1 MKKYLLLLAL
11 VCLLGNRGLA
21 QDGFYATE
29 VMDFSLWSS
38 QDDGRPNATLTWSD
52 NTNTI
57 ISISGD
63 DITRD
68 NYGRLSVNNKSNWGF
83 WKSGEYNCTY
93 LQMNNR
99 DGDSFTI
106 SNLKK
111 GALVTLNLQGEYSF
125 QTSNHQVKQESSRI
139 VTNGNNQVK
148 LTELQIEI
156 SESGPVTIGLNTQY
170 AGIRDITIT
179 SRASHFD
186 YDPGYEEYDMYDEFS
201 QNDPKKYELVRGQ
214 INSLNPP
221 KFSTSYTLS
230 TEATGIT
237 LNGQPAKYIVLSGSK
252 ITANNRIAIYP
263 YNNWRFNYGLRAPNV
278 NGQWANFSIC
288 NLREGDRVVF
298 SYTGTAPKFSSNG
311 ENGTYDGCKAFA
323 DLYNDGI
330 YDEGVDLFIASN
342 PNPQTDWQR
351 GEGAIYIEDHGS
363 RGDYQLI
370 YTQSYVITEDGHL
383 DLAIAPD
390 TRIVKIKI
398 YSDHQA
404 MMVDKPGKEEFS
416 NMSYFNITGEL
427 QANEH
432 IVPGGLEVHVGSND
446 ASQHAHVV
454 SSLEGPVS
462 IINGVDGFKLPGMSG
477 SIDNLQFE
485 FDLANNIPETGTF
498 YKFMPVEDGKMT
510 VRFQAASMNYYR
522 YDLRGD
528 AVYYGD
534 VSNFGDNSWAE
545 VNDRPNE
552 QTVDVPCPYYV
563 KVSTDNGY
571 EDVEEITWD
580 GVSSGTGGSSEPTEQ
595 DLWTNVN
602 NNSVLDLSA
611 IENAGGTDEDII
623 TFYLSLNDPS
633 QSQETWG
640 MGGLT
645 SSNANNHDPNT
656 NSNSYKFIRSGTNW
670 TQTYTVAEL
679 KALANGSGGVYV
691 ALYNSAILPRVTLTT
706 SGGTS
711 ATKKLDNGEVIEFE
725 IDVKAGKTYYLY
737 GGWNATGLYYNGS
750 LYSNDSG
757 KDENNNPLNNLEYFP
772 FGNNGGNGSH
782 ACGVAKLLWVEY
794 SPDNNIAPLAKWVPN
809 NTPGVYKDETGQY
822 GVPNPDEPSYD
833 SDKLEYELADV
844 KGYLGAAVTV
854 KKMSGSITGCTPF
867 IWRANPDDSEGKLM
881 IKGIK
886 FAEGKDKGGTILIKI
901 GDPSVRSNP
910 VYTLTIA
917 YSADPQFDGNEGR
930 GARGYSWDYSSNS
943 LHGLKWASPYNPNG
957 AETVDYGHYF
967 TNYHEADISGYTSK
981 DEVLSSSD
989 QYLKPSESGLLY
1001 EEIHEEMTNGI
1012 NADWSFN
1019 YNLQNAGILYDPMF
1033 TNKYDMEGDNADMIW
1048 ETEGTVIKASANSSV
1063 MFNEFTGS
1071 DIHSSEKDPDRYVGI
1086 LQGSEFRIP
1095 WLMPNDRVIIWMGT
1109 GKGAFNDQAV
1119 FNIRGAY
1126 DAVHNVIDPT
1136 DDYIVG
1142 GSHWNV
1148 VKNEQGQVV
1157 TNDPYY
1163 RGCYHFFATGDK
1175 NNEGKPADMVFKM
1188 VGGNLCKIYKIQIY
1202 RGDRIIT
1209 NEIVGAEEKDKF
1221 LLWSRAA
1228 DPNDPSDK
1236 AAMGD
1241 TYNWTLQYFGKDQ
1254 KLADGS
1260 NGVNNDF
1267 AAKTGC
1273 INYDLVTSTE
1283 TDPTKPTYNTFSYPN
1298 DYGQIGTF
1306 RARGKDMEKNMKYV
1320 ADYGE
1325 HNVTVAYQETMKYP
1339 YTWDFMDMTGWGNNV
1354 QNFSLEDAYGSSSSP
1369 TYTRPEWFDNDTQ
1382 WNASYENSSTD
1393 LSLWD
1398 EDAENETY
1406 YLRLNSQSGQTSS
1419 NLKEKDNIFET
1430 AKSIDGNQYWA
1441 NGFIV
1446 PETQGLLF
1454 YSYDNNRTY
1463 NTWSVTDD
1471 GLAFN
1476 GQNKNILNM
1485 VVPNVPANAAVYLR
1499 METNGDFSEQESLF
1513 KGGNSNCEVYGPTKV
1528 EGTDNEYIVAILNK
1542 GAKRHLTFSLTGYQL
1557 KKLSVSTDPK
1567 KLNIRGWATESR
1579 DHVIDPELT
1588 AYLTGKD
1595 IETCVVTGVNY
1606 AAKTITLTRVYSRPN
1621 NTAGENTT
1629 AGEETTTPA
1638 YVMRK
1643 LTTGGK
1649 GASILHNK
1657 AVTSLKATDG
1667 EIKIL
1672 DGGFHLFVPDMHD
1685 YDKANDA
1692 DGDKTITD
1700 NNSMLVARVTKTTS
1714 DDKIPGSS
1722 GNYTNYALTYK
1733 HFKLDADGNQVSG
1746 SSIVEGTEA
1755 FYRIAATGASSSGN
1769 QGYLPLETKYVDPS
1783 NASYGTNPSTNNNG
1797 GNAKF
1802 SIIFED
1808 EFENINPG
1816 ITTTIDDIESS
1827 GRVVTSEGFYNLNG
1841 QKINGIPTQ
1850 KGMYIVNGKKVL
1862 VK

>member
-11 VCLLGNRGLA
+11 VCLLGNRALA
-21 QDGFYATE
+21 QNGFYVTKTI
-29 VMDFSLWSS
+29 DFTGLPAP
-38 QDDGRPNATLTWSD
+38 DGNNQSPNASIHWSD
-52 NTNTI
+52 NGSGTTI
-57 ISISGD
+57 QSITYDNGTRTFAEHPISVGN
-63 DITRD
+63 R
-68 NYGRLSVNNKSNWGF
+68 NNNWYL
-83 WKSGEYNCTY
+83 WKGSHGITY
-93 LQMNNR
+93 LQKGNAAN
-99 DGDSFTI
+99 DYFYID
-106 SNLKK
+106 NLKA
-111 GALVTLNLQGEYSF
+111 GDVVTVWGDPG
-125 QTSNHQVKQESSRI
+125 
-139 VTNGNNQVK
+139 NGNGFIVASNNNDCYNQTLSLEWDIEK
-148 LTELQIEI
+148 AGQIITMNGDGPLQLQFTGQY
-156 SESGPVTIGLNTQY
+156 SGVEK
-170 AGIRDITIT
+170 ITIK
-179 SRASHFD
+179 SRTSHFD

-201 QNDPKKYELVRGQ
+201 ENDPKKCRLEENNGKPY
-214 INSLNPP
+214 
-221 KFSTSYTLS
+221 TYYTLS
-230 TEATGIT
+230 NENTGINYGNQT
-237 LNGQPAKYIVLSGSK
+237 AQYIILHKSK
-252 ITANNRIAIYP
+252 ITANNRIAIDP
-263 YNNWRFNYGLRAPNV
+263 NAGTWRFNYGLRAPDE
-278 NGQWANFSIC
+278 GKWANFSIC
-288 NLREGDRVVF
+288 NLKEGDRVVF

-311 ENGTYDGCKAFA
+311 ENGSYNGAKAFA
-323 DLYNDGI
+323 DKYNDGVF
-330 YDEGVDLFIASN
+330 DEGEDIYITSGA
-342 PNPQTDWQR
+342 NPQPDWSR
-351 GEGAIYIEDHGS
+351 GEGAIGREDN
-363 RGDYQLI
+363 DCNNADVTLQ
-370 YTQSYVITEDGHL
+370 YTKSYVITEDGHL

-398 YSDHQA
+398 YSDHRA
-404 MMVDKPGKEEFS
+404 MMVDKPGSQEFS

-462 IINGVDGFKLPGMSG
+462 IVNGVDGFKLPGMSG
-477 SIDNLQFE
+477 SIDDLQFE
-485 FDLANNIPETGTF
+485 FDLANKIPETGTF
-498 YKFMPVEDGKMT
+498 YKFMPLEDGKMT

-534 VSNFGDNSWAE
+534 VSNFGDNNWAE

-552 QTVDVPCPYYV
+552 QTVNVPCPYYV
-563 KVSTDNGY
+563 KVSTDDGY

-580 GVSSGTGGSSEPTEQ
+580 GVSSGTGGSSEPTEL

-602 NNSVLDLSA
+602 DGRLSLSD
-611 IENAGGTDEDII
+611 IENAGGADDDII
-623 TFYLSLNDPS
+623 TFYLSVNGGDS
-633 QSQETWG
+633 QDGWG

-645 SSNANNHDPNT
+645 SSNGSHDPRN
-656 NSNSYKFIRSGTNW
+656 NNGIEFIRQGNSW
-670 TQTYTVAEL
+670 TQTYTVAQL
-679 KALANGSGGVYV
+679 KDLANNSGGIWVTLWNNAV
-691 ALYNSAILPRVTLTT
+691 LPRVTLTT

-711 ATKKLDNGEVIEFE
+711 STKELDNGEVIEFE

-737 GGWNATGLYYNGS
+737 GGWNASSSDLEFNGS
-750 LYSNDSG
+750 G
-757 KDENNNPLNNLEYFP
+757 QGNNTLEYFP
-772 FGNNGGNGSH
+772 YGNGNNGGTMK

-809 NTPGVYKDETGQY
+809 NTPGVYKDETGEY

-833 SDKLEYELADV
+833 SDKLEYELADI
-844 KGYLGAAVTV
+844 KGYIGAAVTV
-854 KKMSGSITGCTPF
+854 KKMSGNITGCTPF
-867 IWRANPDDSEGKLM
+867 IWRAKPDDSEGKLM

-901 GDPSVRSNP
+901 GNPSVRSNP

-943 LHGLKWASPYNPNG
+943 LHGLKWASPHNPNG

-1001 EEIHEEMTNGI
+1001 EEIHEEMTNGA
-1012 NADWSFN
+1012 NADWAFS
-1019 YNLQNAGILYDPMF
+1019 YNLQNAGNLYDPMF
-1033 TNKYDMEGDNADMIW
+1033 TNKYDMEGDNADVIW

-1063 MFNEFTGS
+1063 MFNEFTGGN
-1071 DIHSSEKDPDRYVGI
+1071 IHASEKDPDRYVGI

-1126 DAVHNVIDPT
+1126 DAVHNEIKPEDE
-1136 DDYIVG
+1136 YIVG

-1148 VKNEQGQVV
+1148 VKNEEGQVV

-1175 NNEGKPADMVFKM
+1175 NNEGKPADMVFTM
-1188 VGGNLCKIYKIQIY
+1188 TGGTMCKIYKIQIY

-1209 NEIVGAEEKDKF
+1209 NEIKGATENDKF
-1221 LLWSRAA
+1221 LLWSRDN
-1228 DPNDPSDK
+1228 DPNDGTGKDIGP
-1236 AAMGD
+1236 
-1241 TYNWTLQYFGKDQ
+1241 TYNWTLNYFGKDQ
-1254 KLADGS
+1254 KLADGT

-1273 INYDLVTSTE
+1273 INYELVTSSE

-1325 HNVTVAYQETMKYP
+1325 HNVTVAYQQTMEYP

-1369 TYTRPEWFDNDTQ
+1369 TYTMPEWFDNSDQ

-1430 AKSIDGNQYWA
+1430 AKSIDGNQVWA
-1441 NGFIV
+1441 NGAVV
-1446 PETQGLLF
+1446 PETQGLWF
-1454 YSYDNNRTY
+1454 YTLNN
-1463 NTWSVTDD
+1463 NSNNGTWGVTND

-1476 GQNKNILNM
+1476 GLSTTIQKV
-1485 VVPNVPANAAVYLR
+1485 VVPNVPAGAAVYLR
-1499 METNGDFSEQESLF
+1499 MVTDRDAYDHAFEF
-1513 KGGNSNCEVYGPTKV
+1513 KGGNLDYKVYGPELVT
-1528 EGTDNEYIVAILNK
+1528 GTTDEYILAIKNE
-1542 GAKRHLTFSLTGYQL
+1542 GAKRHLTLSLAGYQL
-1557 KKLSVSTDPK
+1557 KKLAVSKDPK
-1567 KLNIRGWATESR
+1567 TVNIKGYATESR
-1579 DHVIDPELT
+1579 DHDIDTRLT
-1588 AYLTGKD
+1588 SYLTGKD
-1595 IETCVVTGVNY
+1595 IKTYLVGSPDYANRTLTLAEVSQPENTGYKNFVLPGKKAVVEGETVKPAEGTGCVLYNSTEVKETKDGE
-1606 AAKTITLTRVYSRPN
+1606 TITTKE
-1621 NTAGENTT
+1621 A
-1629 AGEETTTPA
+1629 
-1638 YVMRK
+1638 
-1643 LTTGGK
+1643 
-1649 GASILHNK
+1649 
-1657 AVTSLKATDG
+1657 
-1667 EIKIL
+1667 KIL
-1672 DGGFHLFVPDMHD
+1672 NGGFHLFVPDMHD
-1685 YDKANDA
+1685 RDNKVSAANLSNNMLKANLDA
-1692 DGDKTITD
+1692 TSIPATETVDGTE
-1700 NNSMLVARVTKTTS
+1700 
-1714 DDKIPGSS
+1714 
-1722 GNYTNYALTYK
+1722 YTNYILTYK
-1733 HFKLDADGNQVSG
+1733 YYKLDKDGNK
-1746 SSIVEGTEA
+1746 IAGTLNTDGPEI
-1755 FYRIAATGASSSGN
+1755 FYRVANGGATGKTNTA
-1769 QGYLPLETKYVDPS
+1769 YLPLPTENVDPS
-1783 NASYGTNPSTNNNG
+1783 YATNPNNH
-1797 GNAKF
+1797 AKF
-1802 SIIFED
+1802 TFVFADELFEQNQGIATAVENVEVQQIINGTAEW
-1808 EFENINPG
+1808 
-1816 ITTTIDDIESS
+1816 
-1827 GRVVTSEGFYNLNG
+1827 YNLNG
-1841 QKINGIPTQ
+1841 QKLNGKPS
-1850 KGMYIVNGKKVL
+1850 KGGLYIINGKKVL

>member
-21 QDGFYATE
+21 QNRSIIKQVTE
-29 VMDFSLWSS
+29 TIDFS
-38 QDDGRPNATLTWSD
+38 
-52 NTNTI
+52 I
-57 ISISGD
+57 IKQSGD
-63 DITRD
+63 LG
-68 NYGRLSVNNKSNWGF
+68 NGRLSWDNGHPSIDGQIVSERITVENTSYWGLRGSDVYAESYF
-83 WKSGEYNCTY
+83 QKNDRTSTTNVYLSGIKV
-93 LQMNNR
+93 
-99 DGDSFTI
+99 GDVVTI
-106 SNLKK
+106 W
-111 GALVTLNLQGEYSF
+111 GE
-125 QTSNHQVKQESSRI
+125 V
-139 VTNGNNQVK
+139 GN
-148 LTELQIEI
+148 T
-156 SESGPVTIGLNTQY
+156 ESGDFNIPNNFADLSNTTYTENVPIDGTPKTVPNSKEYRITGTDNGSVTVQLDGNWS
-170 AGIRDITIT
+170 GIRKITIQST
-179 SRASHFD
+179 VRAEDYFN

-201 QNDPKKYELVRGQ
+201 ENDPKKYELVRGQ

-221 KFSTSYTLS
+221 QYSTEYTLS

-237 LNGQPAKYIVLSGSK
+237 LNGQPAQYIVLSGSK

-263 YNNWRFNYGLRAPNV
+263 YNNWRFNYGLRAPSSN
-278 NGQWANFSIC
+278 NNTWANFSIC

-351 GEGAIYIEDHGS
+351 GEGAIYMEDHNGNQ
-363 RGDYQLI
+363 GDYQLI

-477 SIDNLQFE
+477 SIDDLQFE
-485 FDLANNIPETGTF
+485 FDLANNIPTTGTF

-552 QTVDVPCPYYV
+552 QTVNVPCPYYV
-563 KVSTDNGY
+563 KVSTDDGY

-602 NNSVLDLSA
+602 DGRLSLSD
-611 IENAGGTDEDII
+611 IENAGGADDDII
-623 TFYLSLNDPS
+623 TFYLSVNGGDS
-633 QSQETWG
+633 QDGWG

-645 SSNANNHDPNT
+645 SSNNGNHDPRYGNGIE
-656 NSNSYKFIRSGTNW
+656 FIRQGNSW
-670 TQTYTVAEL
+670 TQTYTVAQL
-679 KALANGSGGVYV
+679 KDLANNSGGIWVTLWNNAV
-691 ALYNSAILPRVTLTT
+691 LPRVTLTT

-711 ATKKLDNGEVIEFE
+711 STKELDNGEVIEFE

-737 GGWNATGLYYNGS
+737 GGWNASSSDLEFNGS
-750 LYSNDSG
+750 G
-757 KDENNNPLNNLEYFP
+757 QGNNTLEYFP
-772 FGNNGGNGSH
+772 YGNGNNGGTMK

-809 NTPGVYKDETGQY
+809 NTPGVYKDETGEY

-833 SDKLEYELADV
+833 SDKLEYELADI
-844 KGYLGAAVTV
+844 KGYIGAAVTV
-854 KKMSGSITGCTPF
+854 KKMSGNITGCTPF
-867 IWRANPDDSEGKLM
+867 IWRAKPDDSEGKLM

-901 GDPSVRSNP
+901 GNPSVRSNP

-943 LHGLKWASPYNPNG
+943 LHGLKWASPHNPNG

-967 TNYHEADISGYTSK
+967 KNYFDPNNNISQYSSK
-981 DEVLSSSD
+981 DEVLSSLETSG
-989 QYLKPSESGLLY
+989 EGLLY
-1001 EEIHEEMTNGI
+1001 DEIHEEMTNGA
-1012 NADWSFN
+1012 NADWAFN

-1048 ETEGTVIKASANSSV
+1048 ETEGTVIKTSANSSV
-1063 MFNEFTGS
+1063 MFNEFTGGN
-1071 DIHSSEKDPDRYVGI
+1071 IHASEKDPDRYVGI
-1086 LQGSEFRIP
+1086 LKGGEFRIP

-1119 FNIRGAY
+1119 FSIKNAY
-1126 DAVHNVIDPT
+1126 DAVHNEIKPEDE
-1136 DDYIVG
+1136 YIVG

-1148 VKNEQGQVV
+1148 VKNEEGQVV

-1188 VGGNLCKIYKIQIY
+1188 TGGTMCKIYKIQIY

-1209 NEIVGAEEKDKF
+1209 NEVVANNPDTDKF
-1221 LLWSRAA
+1221 LLWSRAK
-1228 DPNDPSDK
+1228 DPNDANDV
-1236 AAMGD
+1236 AAIGPK
-1241 TYNWTLQYFGKDQ
+1241 YNWTLKYFGKDQ
-1254 KLADGS
+1254 KLADG
-1260 NGVNNDF
+1260 NGTKGQKNEIVAQTGNINKTISTD
-1267 AAKTGC
+1267 AAT
-1273 INYDLVTSTE
+1273 
-1283 TDPTKPTYNTFSYPN
+1283 NTFTYEHGT
-1298 DYGQIGTF
+1298 DEIGTF
-1306 RARGKDMEKNMKYV
+1306 RMRGKDMEKNMNYV
-1320 ADYGE
+1320 ADYAD
-1325 HNVTVAYQETMKYP
+1325 HNVTVALQETQKYP
-1339 YTWDFMDMTGWGNNV
+1339 YTWDFMDMTGYEGDPTDDTDGNVNQLFIPEEAIGEV
-1354 QNFSLEDAYGSSSSP
+1354 KPSDLDESVWSSLAE
-1369 TYTRPEWFDNDTQ
+1369 T
-1382 WNASYENSSTD
+1382 SYQRTARD
-1393 LSLWD
+1393 LSLW
-1398 EDAENETY
+1398 EVNSTNGY
-1406 YLRLNSQSGQTSS
+1406 YFLRLNSQVTPPNGTS
-1419 NLKEKDNIFET
+1419 NPKDNIFET
-1430 AKSIDGNQYWA
+1430 AKAIYGNQVWA
-1441 NGFIV
+1441 NGEVI
-1446 PETQGLLF
+1446 PETQGLWF
-1454 YSYDNNRTY
+1454 YTENNTQRDAAKWTISDYGMNFYGDNHT
-1463 NTWSVTDD
+1463 V
-1471 GLAFN
+1471 
-1476 GQNKNILNM
+1476 
-1485 VVPNVPANAAVYLR
+1485 VVPNVPKDAAVYLR
-1499 METNGDFSEQESLF
+1499 MVKIPDENSSYTYQFKDKDGNIASGSEYLVYTGEVEVSTIDESTGEESTS
-1513 KGGNSNCEVYGPTKV
+1513 K
-1528 EGTDNEYIVAILNK
+1528 EYILAIKNNGTTKKHFILSI
-1542 GAKRHLTFSLTGYQL
+1542 GGYEL
-1557 KKLSVSTDPK
+1557 KKLGVSTDPK
-1567 KLNIRGWATESR
+1567 AVNTKGWTSESR
-1579 DHVIDPELT
+1579 DHAIDAALT
-1588 AYLTGKD
+1588 PYLTGKPIKTYFAGQPNYGNRTLVLTD
-1595 IETCVVTGVNY
+1595 ISTSQSNYVMPAGTGCVLFNE
-1606 AAKTITLTRVYSRPN
+1606 AAKDYQNVTDYI
-1621 NTAGENTT
+1621 E
-1629 AGEETTTPA
+1629 
-1638 YVMRK
+1638 
-1643 LTTGGK
+1643 GK
-1649 GASILHNK
+1649 
-1657 AVTSLKATDG
+1657 V
-1667 EIKIL
+1667 EIF

-1685 YDKANDA
+1685 GEKLANPNA
-1692 DGDKTITD
+1692 T
-1700 NNSMLVARVTKTTS
+1700 TTS
-1714 DDKIPGSS
+1714 GAKVNMLKPQLTKVDKMAEGDD
-1722 GNYTNYALTYK
+1722 TNTYYVLSYK
-1733 HFKLDADGNQVSG
+1733 YYDLDADGNKKSNTAIAG
-1746 SSIVEGTEA
+1746 PEM
-1755 FYRIAATGASSSGN
+1755 FYRVAKTGIGMKANSA
-1769 QGYLPLETKYVDPS
+1769 YLALP
-1783 NASYGTNPSTNNNG
+1783 
-1797 GNAKF
+1797 
-1802 SIIFED
+1802 
-1808 EFENINPG
+1808 
-1816 ITTTIDDIESS
+1816 
-1827 GRVVTSEGFYNLNG
+1827 TSEVKPKSRETVEAPAKCYSFVFADYDDFFSSNLNG
-1841 QKINGIPTQ
+1841 IATEIEEVETVTPQTVQEGWYTINGQKLSGRPTTS
-1850 KGMYIVNGKKVL
+1850 GLYIVNGKKVL